1 MHAGS
6 TTLLLSPVTDTSGEA
21 FPCSTPWS
29 TDELLQQFVV
39 QTAESSMV
47 GWTCVAVA
55 GPEDAEMIPIGCG
68 STPTGSEMVLVRVTP
83 SRRSTASMR
92 RAATHIRRPMNAF
105 MVWAKEERKRL
116 AELHPDVHNA
126 DLSRL
131 LGK

>member
-1 MHAGS
+1 
-6 TTLLLSPVTDTSGEA
+6 
-21 FPCSTPWS
+21 
-29 TDELLQQFVV
+29 
-39 QTAESSMV
+39 MV

-55 GPEDAEMIPIGCG
+55 GPDDCERLRIKQMTDEAVGNEV
-68 STPTGSEMVLVRVTP
+68 VLLRVTP

-131 LGK
+131 LGTCYIFRARRAVSVFFLSYTDTEFIEHLRLDSRIAGYIIKVQ